1 MTPGSAFTSPTSSN
15 QSPFAS
21 RVRLGEK
28 WPELGSLRSVLLKV
42 EIAKVE
48 ITRVEI
54 TRVEIT
60 RVEITRHPRILI
72 SNDESSAEACEGF
85 IKSVTG
91 RELTLLHY
99 FLDYMKPVLHSRV
112 KWTIRVEVCD
122 QIVLVCM
129 LFASLC
135 GQALI

>member
-48 ITRVEI
+48 ITR
-54 TRVEIT
+54 
-60 RVEITRHPRILI
+60 HPRILI
-72 SNDESSAEACEGF
+72 SNGESSAEACEGF